1 MEQHKLGPNGA
12 IMTSLNLYAT
22 KFDQVIRILEDRAD
36 NDTMPQ
42 YLLVDTP
49 GQIEAFTWSASGS
62 ILTESLAST
71 FPTVMVFVIDTV
83 RCASSPNT
91 FMSNMLYACSMYYRA
106 RIPLVICFNKTDVV
120 SHEFAMEWMRDFE
133 AFQEALDNAREANSS
148 SESTGFYDSLTRSLS
163 LVLDEFY
170 QQFEKNACGV
180 SAVTGDGVDDFWK
193 AIQHA
198 AKVDFGDYLE
208 DVKQRIQEQE
218 AKKRAIARANA
229 RRLHQDVNADNSQ
242 K

>member
-133 AFQEALDNAREANSS
+133 AFQEALIN
-148 SESTGFYDSLTRSLS
+148 T
-163 LVLDEFY
+163 
-170 QQFEKNACGV
+170 
-180 SAVTGDGVDDFWK
+180 
-193 AIQHA
+193 
-198 AKVDFGDYLE
+198 
-208 DVKQRIQEQE
+208 
-218 AKKRAIARANA
+218 AKKLTSLI
-229 RRLHQDVNADNSQ
+229 S
-242 K
+242 